1 MTKSEIFKELILK
14 VLVIK
19 FVLKHGQSMG
29 KVELCIKVAGLLR
42 KVAVN

>member
-1 MTKSEIFKELILK
+1 MTKSEIFKELVLK
-14 VLVIK
+14 VP
-19 FVLKHGQSMG
+19 MG

>member
-1 MTKSEIFKELILK
+1 MNKLGIFKELVLK

-19 FVLKHGQSMG
+19 FVLKHRQSMG
-29 KVELCIKVAGLLR
+29 KVDLCIKVAGLLR

>member
-1 MTKSEIFKELILK
+1 MNKSRIFKELVFK

-19 FVLKHGQSMG
+19 FVPKHRQSMG